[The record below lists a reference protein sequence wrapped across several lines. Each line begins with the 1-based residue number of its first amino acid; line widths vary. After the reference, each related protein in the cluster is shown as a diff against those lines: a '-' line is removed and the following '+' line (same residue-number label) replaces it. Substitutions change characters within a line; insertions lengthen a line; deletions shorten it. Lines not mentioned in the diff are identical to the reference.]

1 MHFQRLFSRICG
13 SSFGLTL
20 LACAILAPALT
31 ARSAIAAELI
41 DVNAAR
47 SAAKPSPTWSA
58 RGGTLTV
65 SFNKDLLREL
75 GIALSADRVSSV
87 QELSNIALAVSDEA
101 TLSFN
106 APRGSFENFVGGAL
120 QSAGRFEWQ
129 FKGKN
134 KSFADFL
141 ARPKAGTLRDLEI
154 LDSDG
159 VAWFV
164 SNHVHFEL
172 LDDRT
177 RLSMRNMD
185 LRLTRTAAAWLGD
198 ASLTG
203 LAVGSMEFNAP
214 VIASGPINIPQSCAT
229 PSWPGTL
236 LVPGQPNAGTYQ
248 ADVLLDSMSSFDYKR
263 CAGSCDGPGGV
274 SDGSAVFAPN
284 ATLVNSD
291 TDSTADVPW
300 YGKFDGSF
308 APYNNDQHPFLT
320 WNIYR
325 ISSEGQIEH
334 VGRSGVKHAFLTIN
348 TNCAVNCGNNH
359 ILGRR
364 CGDVYSSG
372 NNDSSNAL
380 GPRSEIVPAQGIWA
394 RCGSVYDSNCD
405 GANDNPGLSSTDNR
419 LLVPESKISDTA
431 NYRYYYEGWYIVRE
445 DVNIYNTMG
454 SKEFT
459 PDYSGGLWRSNN
471 EQSFVSGAVIDRWVN
486 PANSGTGNM
495 SSEVVLVDGRL
506 KVAVRTTLLGNG
518 RTRYDYAVM
527 NLDYVSAQ
535 LETLDSLNVRMLGR
549 AGISGFSVP
558 ATQAS
563 VGNIS
568 VNDGS
573 ADIADWTFTNGSNIV
588 FTTPSQ
594 AAEIGWSSLYS
605 FSFEANTPPVAGKVA
620 LAGRGLAN
628 DVLVDLLVPGTPTNP
643 GEFSNGF
650 E

>member
-1 MHFQRLFSRICG
+1 M
-13 SSFGLTL
+13 TL
-20 LACAILAPALT
+20 LACALLSPSLISSP
-31 ARSAIAAELI
+31 AIAAEL
-41 DVNAAR
+41 NGATAAR
-47 SAAKPSPTWSA
+47 SAVTPDPTWSV

-65 SFNKDLLREL
+65 SFNTDLLREM
-75 GIALSADRVSSV
+75 GISLAADRLSNR
-87 QELSNIALAVSDEA
+87 QELSNIPLAINDSA
-101 TLSFN
+101 TLNFY
-106 APRGSFENFVGGAL
+106 APRGNFEKFTSGAL
-120 QSAGRFEWQ
+120 QSSGRFEWQ
-129 FKGKN
+129 HKGKV
-134 KSFADFL
+134 KSFAGFL
-141 ARPKAGTLRDLEI
+141 TRPKAGTLRDLEI

-164 SNHVHFEL
+164 SDHVHFEL
-172 LDDRT
+172 LDDKT

-185 LRLTRTAAAWLGD
+185 LRLTRIAADWLGD
-198 ASLTG
+198 PSFTG

-214 VIASGPINIPQSCAT
+214 VIASRPINIPQSCAA
-229 PSWPGTL
+229 PNWPGTL

-248 ADVLLDSMSSFDYKR
+248 ADVLLDSMSSLDYKR

-284 ATLVNSD
+284 ATLSNSD
-291 TDSTADVPW
+291 TNTTADVPW
-300 YGKFDGSF
+300 YGKFDGAF

-325 ISSEGQIEH
+325 ISTDGQIEH

-348 TNCAVNCGNNH
+348 TNCAVECGNNH

-372 NNDSSNAL
+372 NNDSANAL
-380 GPRSEIVPAQGIWA
+380 GPRSEIVPALGVWA
-394 RCGSVYDSNCD
+394 RCGSIYDGNCD
-405 GANDNPGLSSTDNR
+405 GSNDNPNLSGTDNR

-431 NYRYYYEGWYIVRE
+431 NYRYFYEGWYIVRE

-459 PDYSGGLWRSNN
+459 PAYSGGLWRSNN
-471 EQSFVSGAVIDRWVN
+471 EQTFVSGAAIDRWVN
-486 PANSGTGNM
+486 PANPGPGNM
-495 SSEVVLVDGRL
+495 SSEVVLTDGRL
-506 KVAVRTTLLGNG
+506 KVAVRTKLLGNG

-535 LETLDSLNVRMLGR
+535 LETLSPLNVRMLGR

-563 VGNIS
+563 VSNIS
-568 VNDGS
+568 VTDGS
-573 ADIADWTFTNGSNIV
+573 ASIADWTFANGSNIV

-605 FSFEANTPPVAGKVA
+605 FSFEANAAAVTGKVA
-620 LAGRGLAN
+620 LSGRGLAN
-628 DVLVDLLVPGTPTNP
+628 AVLVDLLVPGAGNI
-643 GEFSNGF
+643 GEFFNGF